1 MNFTLE
7 AQDKY
12 NSLKETIRQK
22 WSRLTKHDL
31 DVIGDSKDKL
41 AAKIA
46 SLYGYTTEEVM
57 DEINKLWAEEIYNE
71 EDIYNEEG
79 VDNEDEY
86 DGGEKYKV
94 EI

>member
-1 MNFTLE
+1 MSFTLE

-31 DVIGDSKDKL
+31 DVIDGSKDKL

-46 SLYGYTTEEVM
+46 SLYGYTTEEVI
-57 DEINKLWAEEIYNE
+57 DEINNAY
-71 EDIYNEEG
+71 
-79 VDNEDEY
+79 
-86 DGGEKYKV
+86 
-94 EI
+94 